1 MQELEATLYAVLQQD
16 PNGRLGESLSE
27 RQRAELAESM
37 EAVRRQILRQS
48 RHADTLILQ
57 QRMELLQSAQQVCVC
72 VCVSILSPYEL

>member
-1 MQELEATLYAVLQQD
+1 MYAVLQRD
-16 PNGRLGESLSE
+16 PSGRLGESLSE
-27 RQRAELAESM
+27 RQRTELAESM

-72 VCVSILSPYEL
+72 VCVPACVCGG

>member
-16 PNGRLGESLSE
+16 PNSRLGESLSE
-27 RQRAELAESM
+27 RQRLELAESM

-48 RHADTLILQ
+48 RHADMLILQ

-72 VCVSILSPYEL
+72 